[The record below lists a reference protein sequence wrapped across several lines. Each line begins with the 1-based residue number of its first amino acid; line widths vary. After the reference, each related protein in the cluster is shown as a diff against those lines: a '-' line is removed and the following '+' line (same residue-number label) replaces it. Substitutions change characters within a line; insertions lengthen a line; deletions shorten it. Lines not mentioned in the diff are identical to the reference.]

1 MELKARCKER
11 FEPVVQAIRQLQKE
25 KEGLDEPLIVAID
38 GRCGSGKTT
47 LGEYLEQVFDCNLF
61 RMDDFFLRM
70 EQRTPQRLK
79 ETGGNVDYE
88 RFEETVLRPIFQKQ
102 TVFYQPFSC
111 RKWNLLEGYPVPYKK
126 LNIIDCP
133 GSDDFVGSTV
143 TALNVTDTAIILL
156 NGQYGVEV
164 GTQNHFRYTEKLNKP
179 VIFLVNQLDNEKC
192 DYDNILEQLKEAY
205 GSKVVPIQYP
215 ISTGPGF
222 NALIDVLL
230 MKKYSWKPEGGAPV
244 IEDIPA
250 EELEKATEMHKA
262 LVEAAAENDEGLME
276 KFFEQDSL
284 SEDEMREGIRKG
296 LVARGMFPVFCV
308 CGGKDMGVR
317 RLMEFLGNV
326 VPFVSEMPKVQNTE
340 GKEVAPDVNGP
351 ESLYFFKTS
360 VEPHI
365 GEVSYFKV
373 MSGKVR
379 EGDDLLNADRGSKER
394 IAQIYVVAGGNRV
407 KVEELQAGD
416 IGAAVKLKDVKTGNT
431 LNGKDCDYKFN
442 FIKYPNSKY
451 SRAIKPVNEADVEK
465 MMTILNRM
473 REEDPTWVIEQ
484 SKELKQTLVHGQGEF
499 HLRTLKWRLEN
510 NEKLQ
515 VKYEEPK
522 IPYRETITKAARA
535 DYRHKKQS
543 GGAGQFGEVHLI
555 VEPYKEGMPVPDTY
569 KFNGQEFKINVKGTE
584 EVPLEWGGKLVFVNS
599 IVGGSIDAR
608 FLPAILKGIM
618 ARMEQGP
625 LTGSYARDVRVIV
638 YDGKM
643 HPVDSNEISFMLA
656 GRNAFSEAFKN
667 AGPKILEPIYDVEV
681 FVPSDKMGD
690 VMGDLQGRRAM
701 IMGMSSEKG
710 FEKLVAKVPLKEMSS
725 YSTALS
731 SLTGGRASFIMKFSS
746 YELVPTDVQDKL
758 IKDFEAKQTEE

>member
-1 MELKARCKER
+1 MKVYQTNEIKNIAL
-11 FEPVVQAIRQLQKE
+11 L
-25 KEGLDEPLIVAID
+25 GSS
-38 GRCGSGKTT
+38 GSGKTT
-47 LGEYLEQVFDCNLF
+47 LVEAMLFESGVIKRRGSVAAKNTVSDYFPVEQEYGYSVFS
-61 RMDDFFLRM
+61 
-70 EQRTPQRLK
+70 
-79 ETGGNVDYE
+79 
-88 RFEETVLRPIFQKQ
+88 TVLH
-102 TVFYQPFSC
+102 VE
-111 RKWNLLEGYPVPYKK
+111 WNNKK

-205 GSKVVPIQYP
+205 GSRVVPIQYP

-584 EVPLEWGGKLVFVNS
+584 EVPLEWGGKLVFINS